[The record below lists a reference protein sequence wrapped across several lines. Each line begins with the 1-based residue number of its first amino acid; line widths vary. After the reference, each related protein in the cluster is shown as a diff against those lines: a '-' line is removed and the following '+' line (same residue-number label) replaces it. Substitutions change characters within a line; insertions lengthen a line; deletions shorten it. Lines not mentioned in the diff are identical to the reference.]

1 MDADNSQSRIPPVT
15 KACDPLI
22 LKLQWFEIVTGKSFP
37 SSEPLEVMSS
47 VDFKVLK
54 IYLEPPMMSAW
65 LGLICGAEAANLTVP
80 MVVEGIHMAL
90 GNKVLILLYYS
101 RADTYLILNPT
112 FSAFRNG
119 MAFKYLMA
127 ALVVFFSILIFHT

>member
-1 MDADNSQSRIPPVT
+1 
-15 KACDPLI
+15 
-22 LKLQWFEIVTGKSFP
+22 
-37 SSEPLEVMSS
+37 
-47 VDFKVLK
+47 
-54 IYLEPPMMSAW
+54 MSAW

-127 ALVVFFSILIFHT
+127 AFRFGILHINSAKFCKKKMRDVAYVQY